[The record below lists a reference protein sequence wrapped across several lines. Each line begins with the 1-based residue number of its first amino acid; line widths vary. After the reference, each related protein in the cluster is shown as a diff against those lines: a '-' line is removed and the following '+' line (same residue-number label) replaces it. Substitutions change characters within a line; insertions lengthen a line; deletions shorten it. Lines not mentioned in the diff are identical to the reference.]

1 MQKLFVFVLLLMSS
15 AAHANNEDLVQR
27 LDQLAQM
34 AQSTPLSQQERA
46 QAERHISALESILA
60 GNGGGGGGGNWR
72 PHEPCLQIRA
82 IALMISDSTDKAEV
96 GQLENLICSSP
107 EIPPGHIFYPNG
119 SYAFVGPGYSD
130 SGSWK
135 YPNGKFAIVKGN
147 YSDAGTV
154 YYPNGQHALV
164 AGNYSDAGSWK
175 YPDGSYAFV
184 AGSFADA
191 GTYYYPNRKH
201 AFVWGNYS
209 DKGSWKYP
217 NGKFAFVSGSYSDR
231 NTWYY
236 PNGNVFKV
244 DPNFTI
250 ENLVDMAEIH
260 SGQTFYMNRQ
270 LMRQLS
276 TVPKTILVLQW
287 INSVIQ

>member
-1 MQKLFVFVLLLMSS
+1 MQKLFFIVFLLMSS
-15 AAHANNEDLVQR
+15 AAHADNEDLVRR
-27 LDQLAQM
+27 LDQLSQL
-34 AQSTPLSQQERA
+34 AQSMPLSPQKRA
-46 QAERHISALESILA
+46 QAERHIEALETILSD
-60 GNGGGGGGGNWR
+60 NGGGGGNR
-72 PHEPCLQIRA
+72 RTHESCLQISA
-82 IALMISDSTDKAEV
+82 IRLMTSDSTDQSEIR
-96 GQLENLICSSP
+96 QLENLICSSP
-107 EIPPGHIFYPNG
+107 EVPPGHIFYPNG

-154 YYPNGQHALV
+154 YYPNGKHALV

-184 AGSFADA
+184 AGNYSDA
-191 GTYYYPNRKH
+191 GTYYYPNKKH
-201 AFVWGNYS
+201 AYVDGNYS

-217 NGKFAFVSGSYSDR
+217 NGKFAFVGGNYSDR
-231 NTWYY
+231 DTWYY
-236 PNGNVFKV
+236 PTGTIFKV

-250 ENLVDMAEIH
+250 ENLVDMVEAH
-260 SGQTFYMNRQ
+260 SGQTFYMDRQ
-270 LMRQLS
+270 LMRRLS
-276 TVPKTILVLQW
+276 TTPKTILVLQW